1 MNLHLSW
8 DLFILVFFAVVI
20 AYSFI
25 IGRNQTL
32 KVILG
37 TYVAILCADGI
48 GNIFAKYFVSSKAF
62 LKVLSFFS
70 IGNEQQAVAYFK
82 VLILLVL
89 IVFIAV
95 RGLFQVEASVDGPPA
110 ARFAELI
117 TLGVLSGGLMISA
130 VLVFTSGA
138 SLIGPALSSGAVL
151 ASGGANVVAA
161 TGGAAADVAVAAGG
175 AAVATGGVAV
185 SAVSASV
192 LNDVY
197 NSSRFIKIMLDYANF
212 WFFLPGIFFIVM
224 GMLHKKA

>member
-37 TYVAILCADGI
+37 TYVAILCADGL
-48 GNIFAKYFVSSKAF
+48 GNVFDKYVVGLKGF
-62 LKVLSFFS
+62 LKVLSFLS
-70 IGNEQQAVAYFK
+70 IGSEQQAVAYFK

-89 IVFIAV
+89 VVLIAV
-95 RGLFQVEASVDGPPA
+95 RGLFQVEAIVDGPPS

-130 VLVFTSGA
+130 VLVFISGA
-138 SLIGPALSSGAVL
+138 SLIGPTVSSGAVL
-151 ASGGANVVAA
+151 VSGGANVVAA

-175 AAVATGGVAV
+175 AAV

-212 WFFLPGIFFIVM
+212 WFFLPGLFFIVR
-224 GMLHKKA
+224 GMMHKKA